1 MNIHSEVVLEVSD
14 KQESI
19 KQAAIALFAKRGF
32 DGTTVPLVA
41 EEASVGAGTIY
52 RYFENKEVLLNVI
65 MQGEMLRLEQS
76 FKENFPYDRSIREQ
90 FSHLFIGLIRFS
102 QENFESI
109 MLINSHTTSRH
120 ISDQTKCDYTSLL
133 TFLSTIVE
141 AGREQEVI
149 DRDLPIE
156 AIVAITFGAV
166 VELAKCFN
174 GGELTLTEDLLETLD
189 EKLWRAIST

>member
-1 MNIHSEVVLEVSD
+1 MGD
-14 KQESI
+14 KQEDI
-19 KQAAIALFAKRGF
+19 KQAAITLFARRGF

-65 MQGEMLRLEQS
+65 MQDEMFRLEES
-76 FKENFPYDRSIREQ
+76 LKAKFPFEKTTREQ
-90 FSHLFIGLIRFS
+90 FSHLFITLIRYS
-102 QENFESI
+102 QENFDAL

-120 ISDQTKCDYTSLL
+120 ITDKTKCDYTSLL
-133 TFLSTIVE
+133 TFVSTIVE
-141 AGREQEVI
+141 AGREQEMI

-174 GGELTLTEDLLETLD
+174 GGELLLTDALLKTLD
-189 EKLWRAIST
+189 EKLWRAISR